1 MKGENK
7 NNVLSWLSAL
17 FFEEVEEE
25 NVMDDLVEELKKAKN
40 EWIAAEK
47 YFESVSD
54 PDLVEYAIYNME
66 AAKRKYIYLLKKA
79 REEGITSGYVK

>member
-1 MKGENK
+1 VKGENK
-7 NNVLSWLSAL
+7 SNVLSWLSAL

-25 NVMDDLVEELKKAKN
+25 NVKDDLVEELKRAKN

>member
-25 NVMDDLVEELKKAKN
+25 NVKDDLVEELKRAKN

-54 PDLVEYAIYNME
+54 PDLVEYAIYNIE